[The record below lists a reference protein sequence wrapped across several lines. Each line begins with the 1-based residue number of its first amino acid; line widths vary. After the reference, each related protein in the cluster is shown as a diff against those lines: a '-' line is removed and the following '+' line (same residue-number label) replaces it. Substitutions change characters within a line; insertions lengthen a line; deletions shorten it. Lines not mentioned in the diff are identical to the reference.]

1 MTPGPDSRT
10 SQEAHAPVGGAAR
23 VPPPVIA
30 PGHTFASVTD
40 KISAIV
46 LTRRTSLGWWL
57 GFGIAFILVNVMM
70 MSIAYL
76 LFVGTGVWGIN
87 IPVGWGFAIIN
98 FVWW

>member
-1 MTPGPDSRT
+1 MAEIPDPRT
-10 SQEAHAPVGGAAR
+10 SGEADAPVAGTGR
-23 VPPPVIA
+23 VSPPVIA
-30 PGHTFASVTD
+30 PGHTFSSVTD

-46 LTRRTSLGWWL
+46 ITRRTSLGWWF
-57 GFGIAFILVNVMM
+57 GFAVAFALVNVLM